1 MHLRRKWN
9 KKVKI
14 GRGVIGEISYLEDGE
29 LVFAGKRGRCGSG
42 AMVPSH
48 ARFLVM

>member
-1 MHLRRKWN
+1 MYPRRKWH

-14 GRGVIGEISYLEDGE
+14 GRGIIGEIPYLEDGE

-42 AMVPSH
+42 AVVPSH
-48 ARFLVM
+48 ARFLVV